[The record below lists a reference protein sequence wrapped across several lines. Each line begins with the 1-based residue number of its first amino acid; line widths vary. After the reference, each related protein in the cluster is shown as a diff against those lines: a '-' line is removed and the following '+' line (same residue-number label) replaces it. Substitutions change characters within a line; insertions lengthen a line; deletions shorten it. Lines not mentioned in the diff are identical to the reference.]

1 VRSGD
6 FFRLLGRAA
15 RRRCPVCGG
24 PIWDGWLTMRTVC
37 PTCGTRLDRGESDH
51 FYGAYML
58 NFVAAELMA
67 AGVFVVAL
75 LVTWPTPPWDAL
87 LWGAIAMAVIA
98 PLALYP
104 VTKTLWIGIDI
115 MMRPERAGEEI

>member
-1 VRSGD
+1 
-6 FFRLLGRAA
+6 
-15 RRRCPVCGG
+15 
-24 PIWDGWLTMRTVC
+24 
-37 PTCGTRLDRGESDH
+37 
-51 FYGAYML
+51 ML
-58 NFVAAELMA
+58 NFVAAELIA
-67 AGVFVVAL
+67 AGAFVVAL

-98 PLALYP
+98 PFALYP